1 MDNNKMHRR
10 LLVTCKLVFTT
21 TAVVILQIENRSNFL
36 KCVSRLNFLQHIDV
50 TLMTW
55 PPVSQPELA
64 IYTVHT
70 AALALEYF
78 FGYCISS

>member
-10 LLVTCKLVFTT
+10 LSVTCKLVFTT

-36 KCVSRLNFLQHIDV
+36 KCVSRLNFLLHIDV

-64 IYTVHT
+64 SYTVHT